1 MGGRTCRDIEL
12 FSLFEKD
19 LSQCTF
25 YNTLASAECGCPGA
39 RVEYTEEC
47 FKMEHLQNQTYYE
60 VSSPSSFF
68 VVEFKEGGVMAAILS
83 NGNFVTLGIYK
94 GIEDGVA
101 YFGGGAICGV
111 YGPRS
116 GVLQIVE
123 DELVTEPTLG
133 DFYEPSICIDSA
145 TLRVPK
151 FCSTEDD
158 VRS

>member
-12 FSLFEKD
+12 YSLFEKD

-39 RVEYTEEC
+39 RVEYTEPC

-83 NGNFVTLGIYK
+83 NGNFVTLGIFK

-101 YFGGGAICGV
+101 YFGGGAWCAV
-111 YGPRS
+111 QGPRT

-123 DELVTEPTLG
+123 DEQVTEPTLG
-133 DFYEPSICIDSA
+133 DFYEPSICVAKA

>member
-1 MGGRTCRDIEL
+1 VGGRTCRDIEL
-12 FSLFEKD
+12 YSLFEKD

-39 RVEYTEEC
+39 RVEYTEPC

-60 VSSPSSFF
+60 VSSPSSFYM
-68 VVEFKEGGVMAAILS
+68 VEFKEGGVMAAILPD
-83 NGNFVTLGIYK
+83 GNFMTKGTFK

-101 YFGGGAICGV
+101 YFGGGSPCGV

-116 GVLQIVE
+116 GVIRIVA
-123 DELVTEPTLG
+123 DEQVTEPTLG

-158 VRS
+158 VGS